1 MEKLPNSL
9 LFSGLVG
16 WERTSSHSMLGG
28 CQRPG
33 KLLSSHCPQEPPED
47 DANIIEKILASRM
60 VQKEVSDRGASGAEG
75 PCAEEV

>member
-1 MEKLPNSL
+1 
-9 LFSGLVG
+9 
-16 WERTSSHSMLGG
+16 MLGG

-60 VQKEVSDRGASGAEG
+60 VQKEVSDKGASGVEG
-75 PCAEEV
+75 PWAEEG